1 MDKETAM
8 KFDTTTYFELS
19 GVLVRFWKEHGI
31 TDKDLKIA
39 YLKRMLKWYNQRGY
53 VVLDKSKEKGNAE
66 EN

>member
-19 GVLVRFWKEHGI
+19 GVLVRFWKERGI

-39 YLKRMLKWYNQRGY
+39 YLERMLKWYKRMGII
-53 VVLDKSKEKGNAE
+53 VLDKTDKH
-66 EN
+66 